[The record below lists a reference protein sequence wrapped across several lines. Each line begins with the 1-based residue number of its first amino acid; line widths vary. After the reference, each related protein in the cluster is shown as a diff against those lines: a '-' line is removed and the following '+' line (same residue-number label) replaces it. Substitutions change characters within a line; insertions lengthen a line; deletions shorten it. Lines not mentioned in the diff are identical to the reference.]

1 MKYNWRKI
9 TIISLILVVIIV
21 GCFFLGIF
29 DDTSTITVGKGEKI
43 LFTDQRPDSSDPDI
57 IGCFPAAYS
66 GKNGII
72 GHYSTGKKR
81 KGTSDYRYT
90 TINLDGNTHFQQVSL
105 VRNHNPKKFSD
116 NRLRYRR
123 ALCKKDGKYFIIQSK
138 YPITLNRFAEN
149 LTDNDFAWNL
159 DMGTYS
165 YGWYK
170 KDGKLHQVGIST
182 FWNKDK
188 QTNWIVIKI

>member
-1 MKYNWRKI
+1 MRRSFTSCSSESSGRILKVVFSDFSNCFTTSFI
-9 TIISLILVVIIV
+9 VSDGSLS
-21 GCFFLGIF
+21 
-29 DDTSTITVGKGEKI
+29 DT
-43 LFTDQRPDSSDPDI
+43 DI
-57 IGCFPAAYS
+57 IGCFHAAYS
-66 GKNGII
+66 GENGII

-81 KGTSDYRYT
+81 KVTSDYRYT

-159 DMGTYS
+159 DMGTYPM
-165 YGWYK
+165 
-170 KDGKLHQVGIST
+170 DG
-182 FWNKDK
+182 
-188 QTNWIVIKI
+188 IKRMEIYIK